1 MDEACMNAIIG
12 TLLIVDSFVEADDL
26 QDAFERHRLGPVV
39 HMRTVETARAM
50 LEETARRPQILVI
63 GAAAGSAT
71 FRGSSSTP
79 ARSKSRGPQPTY
91 CPSSPLTR
99 TGLPLKWKRD
109 ALTAWILESGH
120 SGAPLP
126 A

>member
-63 GAAAGSAT
+63 GAAAGSAMSDALIEEQQA
-71 FRGSSSTP
+71 RGAKILVLSDGQSDGAAP
-79 ARSKSRGPQPTY
+79 GVIHLARPYAESD
-91 CPSSPLTR
+91 LTR
-99 TGLPLKWKRD
+99 AIGQLL
-109 ALTAWILESGH
+109 G
-120 SGAPLP
+120 
-126 A
+126 